1 MTRTSAILFF
11 GFLGG
16 LLLGL
21 VACKGKEVIKPDP
34 QTEKALKDC
43 NDGKGEKDKLIA
55 ALQEENAKLMANKGG
70 ELVVTIEGADIK
82 VRGSAS
88 GGGGGGGAPVDD
100 KATAAAAKEFL
111 DVVAK
116 SRGEIQKCYEQ
127 ALKKNSGLQAKSV
140 TLMVQASFAPSGAF
154 KNSSFSPLLGEP
166 FDGCMKRVST
176 RWALSQSSPAMTFKA
191 PVSLTPS

>member
-1 MTRTSAILFF
+1 MTRTSAIVV
-11 GFLGG
+11 G
-16 LLLGL
+16 LLLCL

-70 ELVVTIEGADIK
+70 EVVVTIEGADIK

-88 GGGGGGGAPVDD
+88 GGGGGGAPVDD

-176 RWALSQSSPAMTFKA
+176 RWALSQNSPAMTFKA

>member
-1 MTRTSAILFF
+1 MTRTSAIVVVVV
-11 GFLGG
+11 GG
-16 LLLGL
+16 LLLAL

-82 VRGSAS
+82 VRGSAN
-88 GGGGGGGAPVDD
+88 GGGGGGAPVDD

-140 TLMVQASFAPSGAF
+140 TLVVQASFAPSGAF